1 MIVPG
6 SIAAVLDALTLR
18 AQLDLR
24 TELRELRTVA
34 DAMLAVLWLTDG
46 GRTELLEYA
55 GDRTLLPLPLP
66 QITSSVP
73 TFENVRCRDHD
84 EHPAVVHAVRIGRGM
99 LAAGLLL
106 VDAHLPP
113 PRLVD
118 AVEGAGARAEKIIVR
133 ALEPGRKRQRH
144 ASAG

>member
-1 MIVPG
+1 MVIPG
-6 SIAAVLDALTLR
+6 TIAEVLGALTLR

-24 TELRELRTVA
+24 TELRELRVAA
-34 DAMLAVLWLTDG
+34 DAMLVAVWLVDS

-55 GDRTLLPLPLP
+55 GDRTLLPTPLP

-73 TFENVRCRDHD
+73 TFEPIRCRDHD
-84 EHPAVVHAVRIGRGM
+84 EHPGVVHALRIGRGM
-99 LAAGLLL
+99 PAAGLLL

-118 AVEGAGARAEKIIVR
+118 EVEGAGARAEKIIVR
-133 ALEPGRKRQRH
+133 ALEPSPKR
-144 ASAG
+144 